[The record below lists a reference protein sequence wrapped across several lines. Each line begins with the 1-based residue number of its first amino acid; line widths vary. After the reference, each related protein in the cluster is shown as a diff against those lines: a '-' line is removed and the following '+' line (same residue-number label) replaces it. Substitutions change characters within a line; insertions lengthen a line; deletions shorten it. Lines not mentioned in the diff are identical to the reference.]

1 MRRAELLLLLERGGC
16 IPRDRT
22 NTFSLNPEEIYFK
35 LKYYY
40 RRLSIQKIC
49 DGIYEIKGK
58 SGFQIIIEEV

>member
-1 MRRAELLLLLERGGC
+1 MRRAELLLLLEREGC

-22 NTFSLNPEEIYFK
+22 NTFSLNTEEIYLK

-40 RRLSIQKIC
+40 RKLSIQKIC